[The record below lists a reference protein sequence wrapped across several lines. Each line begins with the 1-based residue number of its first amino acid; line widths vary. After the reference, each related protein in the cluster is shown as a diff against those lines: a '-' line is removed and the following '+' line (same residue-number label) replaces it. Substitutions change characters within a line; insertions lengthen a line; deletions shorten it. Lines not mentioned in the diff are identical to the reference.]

1 MFFRGNEPQKSL
13 KKIPIE
19 RKTEPEKTREY
30 PRMTQKQAKIR
41 QADPVTGLPGASFIL
56 GMRVHHTSYRNA
68 CALVCEWAGAHES
81 RYICVAPVYNVMY
94 AWDSPEFR
102 KATNGADIT
111 TPDGMPLVWAL
122 KFTGFRD
129 ATRVY
134 GPDLTPQVLSM
145 AEERGFPVGFYGA
158 APDVLERLV
167 SVVRGQ
173 FPALRIAYAFSP
185 PFRPP
190 TPEED
195 LDTVNSI
202 NGSGVRILFVG
213 LTTPKQ
219 DFWMA
224 AHRGRIQAVML
235 GVGAAFDFLSGSKAQ
250 APRWMMRIG
259 MEWFFRLLTEPRRLW
274 KRYLKHNPRFVVLF
288 ACQLLGVRLAG
299 FEPGEHD
306 VSR

>member
-1 MFFRGNEPQKSL
+1 MVPKLPSE
-13 KKIPIE
+13 
-19 RKTEPEKTREY
+19 
-30 PRMTQKQAKIR
+30 
-41 QADPVTGLPGASFIL
+41 PGAELPAATSII
-56 GMRVHHTSYRNA
+56 GTRIHQTSYGNTV
-68 CALVCEWAGAHES
+68 ALVHRWATDRAS
-81 RYICVAPVYNVMY
+81 RYICVATVYNVMY

-134 GPDLTPQVLSM
+134 GPDLTPLVLRM
-145 AEERGFPVGFYGA
+145 AEQQEFPVGFYGA

-167 SVVRGQ
+167 NIIRTQ

-190 TPEED
+190 TREED
-195 LDTVNSI
+195 IETVNAI
-202 NGSGVRILFVG
+202 NSAGVRILFVG

-224 AHRGRIQAVML
+224 AHRDRIQAVML
-235 GVGAAFDFLSGSKAQ
+235 GVGAAFDFLSGSKPQ

-259 MEWFFRLLTEPRRLW
+259 MEWFFRLVTEPRRLW
-274 KRYLKHNPRFVVLF
+274 KRYLKHNPRFVALF
-288 ACQLLGVRLAG
+288 ACQLLGFKLAG
-299 FEPGEHD
+299 FKTGEHD